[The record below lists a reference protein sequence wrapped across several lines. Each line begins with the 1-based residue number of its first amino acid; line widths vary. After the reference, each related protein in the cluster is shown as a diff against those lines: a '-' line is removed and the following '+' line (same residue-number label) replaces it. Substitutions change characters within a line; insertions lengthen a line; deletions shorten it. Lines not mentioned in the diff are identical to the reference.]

1 LKASSISLPA
11 VLRASVMMPPR
22 SDAPLWVD
30 APHFEQKLAVPVS
43 FAPHLAQNSIESPDR
58 YSRRMPSEY

>member
-43 FAPHLAQNSIESPDR
+43 FAPHLAQNGIESPVR
-58 YSRRMPSEY
+58 YSRRTSSKY